1 MCIAIYLKTH
11 HSVNL
16 FVQVFGA
23 GRGAPSATWRLA
35 RAARPGDSS
44 PLSYAMK
51 EDDRAVQ
58 KTGQR

>member
-23 GRGAPSATWRLA
+23 GVPSATWRLA
-35 RAARPGDSS
+35 QRGLEILG